1 MTDIK
6 NRTKEFFRDLIDA
19 PVDREKYRKVVKVLK
34 DNQTV
39 TDTFGNAIMPPKAM
53 ARMAEDFDEIKN
65 SIKNLNLD
73 GISNYTKTITGTV
86 KNSFSDLG
94 NTVTNGLDTATKH
107 RDTLTK
113 TLTGTIENSFNDLGN
128 TVTSG
133 LNTATKHRNTLAET
147 LTGTVKNSFNDLGN
161 TVTNGLNTATK
172 HRNTLA
178 ETITDTVKNSFNDL
192 GNTVTSGLNT
202 ATKHRDT
209 LAETLTGTVKNSFSD
224 LGNTVTNGL
233 NTATKHRDTLT
244 KTLTGTIENG
254 LAATGKLVTDT
265 GEKLV
270 NLVNTNSDEN
280 TQKVLDAL
288 EGSQQPKESFYGDVK
303 SLITTQYD
311 KFSNYV
317 GDPKTA
323 NYIAGG
329 LAATVAIGGLYYMS
343 SSSNAG
349 KADEKS
355 QKTED

>member
-172 HRNTLA
+172 HR
-178 ETITDTVKNSFNDL
+178 
-192 GNTVTSGLNT
+192 
-202 ATKHRDT
+202 DT

-224 LGNTVTNGL
+224 LGNTVTSGL
-233 NTATKHRDTLT
+233 NTATKHRDTLAE
-244 KTLTGTIENG
+244 TLTGTIENG

>member
-172 HRNTLA
+172 HR
-178 ETITDTVKNSFNDL
+178 
-192 GNTVTSGLNT
+192 
-202 ATKHRDT
+202 DT